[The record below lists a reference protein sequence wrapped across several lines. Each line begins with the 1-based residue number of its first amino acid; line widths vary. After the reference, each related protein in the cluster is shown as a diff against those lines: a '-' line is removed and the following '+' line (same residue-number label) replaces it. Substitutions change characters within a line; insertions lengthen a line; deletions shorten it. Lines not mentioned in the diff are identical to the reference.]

1 MCDSLP
7 LPSSPSPLERLRRR
21 CRTRGRRSADG
32 SEPERRRVRAGRV
45 FGSSGGVVG
54 GSSSGLG
61 WDEDGE
67 RPLAR
72 SADVPLRCRRR
83 VWEDFGESG
92 PNLTL
97 GAGEVVGDSGEG
109 VRDEGS
115 LRASSRASVER
126 SHVSDY
132 YVESFYIYTKSNKHS
147 FCSLL

>member
-1 MCDSLP
+1 M
-7 LPSSPSPLERLRRR
+7 
-21 CRTRGRRSADG
+21 
-32 SEPERRRVRAGRV
+32 
-45 FGSSGGVVG
+45 
-54 GSSSGLG
+54 G

-126 SHVSDY
+126 SHVSDD